1 MNNKYYITTPIYY
14 PSGKLHIGHVYTT
27 VAADAVARFRRIMGD
42 EVFFLTGTDE
52 HGQKIQRKA
61 QEAGKGPKEY
71 VDEIVEGIV
80 DLWDVL
86 NISYDKFIRTT
97 DNYHVSAVQNIV
109 QQLYDNEDI
118 YKSEYE
124 GWYCT
129 PCETF
134 WTKTQLGE
142 KSVCPDCNRPVEKA
156 KEESYFFKMSKYQD
170 RLVEYIENNP
180 DFIQPTS
187 RRNEMLAFIKAG
199 LEDLCISRTT
209 FDWGIKVPFDE
220 KHVVYVWLDALSNYI
235 TALGYPEK
243 TGLYE
248 KFWPANVHLV
258 GKDIV
263 RFHTVIWPTILMA
276 LDLPLPK
283 QVFAHG
289 WLLLD
294 GGKMSKSRGNVVD
307 PVILA
312 KKYGVDAVRYFVL
325 REIPFGQDG
334 NFSNELMINR
344 INFDLANDLG
354 NLVSRTV
361 AMVEK
366 YFVGAVSGG
375 QQEEEVDKDL
385 KALAVETNEISSDE
399 INKLMLSNA
408 LADIWKFISRTNKY
422 IDETAP
428 WVLAK
433 DEGKKERLAQVLYN
447 LCESIRLIAAYI
459 QPFMPETA
467 SKIHQQI
474 GTENTDRT
482 WKEGGK
488 FTVKKG
494 EALFPRID
502 LKKELDELESITL

>member
-1 MNNKYYITTPIYY
+1 MSRYYITTPIYY
-14 PSGKLHIGHVYTT
+14 PSGRLHIGNAYTT
-27 VAADAVARFRRIMGD
+27 VAADTVARFRRIMGD

-61 QEAGKGPKEY
+61 QEAGKPPKAY
-71 VDEIVEGIV
+71 VDEIVDGIIE
-80 DLWDVL
+80 LWNVL

-97 DNYHVSAVQNIV
+97 DDYHVAAVQHV
-109 QQLYDNEDI
+109 FTKLYEQGDI
-118 YKSEYE
+118 YKSAYE

-134 WTKTQLGE
+134 WTQTQLGDGN
-142 KSVCPDCNRPVEKA
+142 VCPDCGRSVEKA

-170 RLVEYIENNP
+170 RLVAHIETNP
-180 DFIQPTS
+180 DFIQPPA
-187 RRNEMLAFIKAG
+187 RRNEMLSFIKSG
-199 LEDLCISRTT
+199 LEDLCVSRTT
-209 FDWGIKVPFDE
+209 FDWGIKVPFDD
-220 KHVVYVWLDALSNYI
+220 KHVVYVWLDALTNYI
-235 TALGYPEK
+235 NALGYPEN
-243 TGLYE
+243 TGLYQ
-248 KFWPANVHLV
+248 KFWPADVHLV

-276 LDLPLPK
+276 LDVPLPK

-289 WLLLD
+289 WLMLD

-312 KKYGVDAVRYFVL
+312 GKYGVDAVRYYVL
-325 REIPFGQDG
+325 REIAFGADG

-344 INFDLANDLG
+344 INSDLANDLG

-366 YFVGAVSGG
+366 YFGG
-375 QQEEEVDKDL
+375 TVEGGGEDTGLDTDL
-385 KALAVETNEISSDE
+385 KTLALETDGVSSEE
-399 INKLMLSNA
+399 INKLLLSNA
-408 LADIWKFISRTNKY
+408 LTSIWKLVSRTNKY
-422 IDETAP
+422 IDETTP
-428 WVLAK
+428 WTLAK
-433 DEGKKERLAQVLYN
+433 DEGSKPRLAQVLYN

-467 SKIHQQI
+467 GKIHAQLGASDI
-474 GTENTDRT
+474 GRQWSNNGT
-482 WKEGGK
+482 
-488 FTVKKG
+488 FSVQKG

-502 LKKELDELESITL
+502 LEKELGELESITL

>member
-1 MNNKYYITTPIYY
+1 MNKYYISTPIYY
-14 PSGKLHIGHVYTT
+14 PSGRLHIGNAYTT
-27 VAADAVARFRRIMGD
+27 VAADTVARYRRIMGD

-61 QEAGKGPKEY
+61 LQAGKSPKEY
-71 VDEIVEGIV
+71 VDEIVAGIIE
-80 DLWDVL
+80 LWDVL

-97 DNYHVSAVQNIV
+97 DDYHVEAVQKIFN
-109 QQLYDNEDI
+109 QLYEQGDI
-118 YKSEYE
+118 YKSHYE

-129 PCETF
+129 PDEAF
-134 WTKTQLGE
+134 WTETQLKDG
-142 KSVCPDCNRPVEKA
+142 KYCPDCGREVEKA
-156 KEESYFFKMSKYQD
+156 KEESYFFKMSKYQN
-170 RLVEYIENNP
+170 RLIEHIESNP

-187 RRNEMLAFIKAG
+187 RRNEMLSFIKSG
-199 LEDLCISRTT
+199 LDDLCVSRTT

-220 KHVVYVWLDALSNYI
+220 KHVVYVWLDALTNYI
-235 TALGYPEK
+235 NGLGYAGDSE
-243 TGLYE
+243 LFQ
-248 KFWPANVHLV
+248 KFWPADVHLV

-276 LDLPLPK
+276 LDVPLPK

-312 KKYGVDAVRYFVL
+312 EKYGVDSVRYYVL
-325 REIPFGQDG
+325 REVAFGSDG

-344 INFDLANDLG
+344 INSDLANDLG

-366 YFVGAVSGG
+366 YFDGTVAGG
-375 QQEEEVDKDL
+375 DEETELDTEL
-385 KALAVETNEISSDE
+385 KTLALETNVISSGE
-399 INKLMLSNA
+399 IDKLLLSSA
-408 LADIWKFISRTNKY
+408 LTDIWKFISRTNKY
-422 IDETAP
+422 IDETTP

-433 DEGKKERLAQVLYN
+433 DEALKPRLAQVLYN

-467 SKIHQQI
+467 DKIHAQI
-474 GTENTDRT
+474 GTADIEREWNN
-482 WKEGGK
+482 KGE
-488 FTVKKG
+488 FSVKKG

-502 LKKELDELESITL
+502 LEKELGELENITV